1 VMRGTGSREI
11 GFFRSNAARGITP
24 DMMSVFVSRASR
36 GSKAAGCEIFAAT
49 MRGLGS
55 HPRGDDRGV
64 TTSQI
69 RASGYPKSCAPSV
82 LLGIGVAQVL
92 TLPCD
97 APDELS
103 GFAQHWRQNSQSGRK
118 GTDQRKMTDP
128 AISALKRWRRSRPP
142 RM

>member
-1 VMRGTGSREI
+1 
-11 GFFRSNAARGITP
+11 
-24 DMMSVFVSRASR
+24 
-36 GSKAAGCEIFAAT
+36 
-49 MRGLGS
+49 MRGLGCHS
-55 HPRGDDRGV
+55 RGDEVSKFVRHRGV